1 MFVALLSIFLH
12 VLVFFY
18 MSLHVFYTEHVL
30 NDVFWIDGRFDGTV
44 RDGTVQPSVRC
55 ILSLFVLS

>member
-1 MFVALLSIFLH
+1 
-12 VLVFFY
+12 

-44 RDGTVQPSVRC
+44 RDGTVQPSVNYSSVRARERK
-55 ILSLFVLS
+55 IDHVRVNFF